1 MYEPG
6 RLASAY
12 LQEAYTLLAP
22 TIRRRVKPMQVQD
35 TTAPEQTEPCTER
48 NIQ

>member
-22 TIRRRVKPMQVQD
+22 PIGRHVKARAVQD
-35 TTAPEQTEPCTER
+35 ITVSEHTEPCAER
-48 NIQ
+48 NIL